1 MNIATKGN
9 IVAIIPAR
17 GGSKSIPMKNIMDF
31 CGKPLIAW
39 SIEQAGGSKYIHD
52 VYVSTD
58 DEEIARV
65 SRQYGAKI
73 ILRPQELATDTSS
86 SEEAMVHA
94 ISELEKNGAIDIVV
108 FLQATS
114 PLREAGDLDKAI
126 EDFFAKKADS
136 LFSATILEDFCI
148 WGKEGD
154 SLTSITFDYKNR
166 GRRQERKPCYLEN
179 GSIYIFKP
187 EIIKH
192 YNNRLGGNITFYAMP
207 LWKSYE
213 IDNIEDLETC
223 EYYMQKKI
231 LKTSSSE
238 LVIENTELIVYDF
251 DGVMTDNKV
260 VLREDG
266 IESVVVN
273 RADGLAIGI
282 IKQHGIKQI
291 ILTKEKNM
299 VVETRAAK
307 LGIPVIR
314 GVDNKKEV
322 LTSYCKEYNIQL
334 SNVVYIGND
343 INDLDVM
350 RIVGYPICPADAY
363 EEVKNVS
370 RIILDVQGGNG
381 VVRALLKYIN
391 LLTSGRAP
399 NEN

>member
-1 MNIATKGN
+1 MNIEPPPN
-9 IVAIIPAR
+9 IIAIIPAR
-17 GGSKSIPMKNIMDF
+17 GGSKGIPKKNIIDF

-39 SIEQAGGSKYIHD
+39 SIEAALGSKFIND
-52 VYVSTD
+52 VYVTTD
-58 DEEIARV
+58 NNEIAMV
-65 SRQYGAKI
+65 AQKYGAGI
-73 ILRPQELATDTSS
+73 IRRPAELATDTSS
-86 SEEAMVHA
+86 SEEAIVHA
-94 ISELEKNGAIDIVV
+94 VSELEKKGAIDAIV

-114 PLREAGDLDKAI
+114 PLRERDDLDNAI
-126 EDFFAKKADS
+126 EELYSKQADS

-148 WGKEGD
+148 WGKEDD
-154 SLTSITFDYKNR
+154 SLKSITFDYKNR

-187 EIIKH
+187 DILKQ

-322 LTSYCKEYNIQL
+322 LTSYCKEYNIQF

-350 RIVGYPICPADAY
+350 RSVGYPICPADAY
-363 EEVKNVS
+363 IEVKKIA
-370 RIILDVQGGNG
+370 RIILDVQGGSG
-381 VVRALLKYIN
+381 VVRGLLKYIK
-391 LLTSGRAP
+391 LLT
-399 NEN
+399 